1 MKHQAHFFI
10 GPAKAV
16 QSEALKVLTAHA
28 VTGHHLFM
36 LVDEDVQ
43 TFNDLLASAESAK
56 VVIKTSLEGILAAI
70 KALGAD
76 DRAVVVGL
84 DVDPHLGALKM
95 AAADIRP
102 HYTRFAV
109 NPMDPFVDGN
119 ERAVLNHNQKTV
131 SNELEAMVTGRA
143 PF

>member
-16 QSEALKVLTAHA
+16 QSEALKVLTIYA

-36 LVDEDVQ
+36 LVDEDDQ
-43 TFNDLLASAESAK
+43 TFNDLLTSADSAK
-56 VVIKTSLEGILAAI
+56 VVVKTSLEGILAAI
-70 KALGAD
+70 KALDAD
-76 DRAVVVGL
+76 ARAVIVGL
-84 DVDPHLGALKM
+84 NVDPHLGALKM
-95 AAADIRP
+95 ASADIRP

-109 NPMDPFVDGN
+109 NPADPFVGGN
-119 ERAVLNHNQKTV
+119 EQAVLSHNQKTV
-131 SNELEAMVTGRA
+131 SSELEAMVTGRA